1 MKNSILSLI
10 ALIGLSVLGSS
21 NSHASSSDVTYTS
34 AQQAVP
40 VLEDLVN
47 RLKFTTF
54 SNCRVAN
61 DIANK
66 AVTVFDQA
74 GHGTHVTADS
84 SIGSQNLTLRMTD
97 KQPVLS
103 IVVEG
108 PISGF
113 RKVDPALPSKLM
125 VFVETKK
132 RSNELKS
139 IRFRLE
145 SKYKVDIGT
154 IARPET
160 KIQGIVDYDV
170 TCLASE

>member
-1 MKNSILSLI
+1 MKNFILTLVSCLTLTSF
-10 ALIGLSVLGSS
+10 AHAGSS
-21 NSHASSSDVTYTS
+21 DAYYES
-34 AQQAVP
+34 AQSAAP

-47 RLKFTTF
+47 RLRLTTF
-54 SNCRVAN
+54 ANCRVAG

-74 GHGTHVTADS
+74 GHGTHVTADTS
-84 SIGSQNLTLRMTD
+84 LGSQLLTLRVTN

-113 RKVDPALPSKLM
+113 RKVQQDLPSKLL

-132 RSNELKS
+132 KSNELKS

-145 SKYKVDIGT
+145 SKYKVDVGT

-160 KIQGIVDYDV
+160 KIQSAIDYDV
-170 TCLASE
+170 TCVAL